1 MTSNQSCLESFGLIE
16 ELDEQATETISGG
29 YGVFEIKNK
38 TVYSVPYAIDGT
50 TIGDP
55 APSSDRI
62 WTTYS
67 GDRLTIE
74 FDADVR
80 TDYIKLKKYTLTD
93 GVYEFQNNLNT
104 DNPYDIDLY
113 SVEPIPLF

>member
-1 MTSNQSCLESFGLIE
+1 MLTNQSYLEYFGLIE

-38 TVYSVPYAIDGT
+38 TGYDIPYSIDGT
-50 TIGDP
+50 VTGNL
-55 APSSDRI
+55 APESDRI
-62 WTTYS
+62 YTTYS
-67 GDRLTIE
+67 GDGLTIE

-80 TDYIKLKKYTLTD
+80 IEYKKFKKYTLTD
-93 GVYEFQNNLNT
+93 GVYEFQNDLST
-104 DNPYDIDLY
+104 DNPYDINLY

>member
-1 MTSNQSCLESFGLIE
+1 MLTNQSYLEYFGLIE

-38 TVYSVPYAIDGT
+38 TVYNVPYAIDGT
-50 TIGDP
+50 VTGDP
-55 APSSDRI
+55 APGSDRI
-62 WTTYS
+62 WTAYS
-67 GDRLTIE
+67 GNGLTIE

-80 TDYIKLKKYTLTD
+80 IDYIKLKKYTLTD